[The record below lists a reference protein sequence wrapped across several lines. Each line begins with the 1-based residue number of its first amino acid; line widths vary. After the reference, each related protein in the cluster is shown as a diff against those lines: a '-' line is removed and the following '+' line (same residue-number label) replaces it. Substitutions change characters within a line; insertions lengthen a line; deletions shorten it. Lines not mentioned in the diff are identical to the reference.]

1 MGLFLSY
8 ERNKVIINYDLNYF
22 NFRDIVTTIYQYIS
36 SVSLPP
42 AVPVSIVVVKSV
54 SGISSVV
61 VVGLISV
68 VVDKSLCV
76 IVVVVGIGSIV
87 WESGPARN

>member
-1 MGLFLSY
+1 M
-8 ERNKVIINYDLNYF
+8 
-22 NFRDIVTTIYQYIS
+22 TIYQYIS
-36 SVSLPP
+36 SVLLPP

-54 SGISSVV
+54 SGVSSVV

-68 VVDKSLCV
+68 VVDKALCV

-87 WESGPARN
+87 GEPGPGRN